1 MESLSE
7 VLEGELEQAVQVI
20 DQKSLH
26 RYIMLLTENFG
37 RKEQNEREH
46 QDFRDAVL
54 RLDRKMDTT
63 ITEMRA
69 GWIRMDERF
78 ESLQIQ
84 MDKRFESMQ
93 VQMDKRFEESGKR
106 LESLQV
112 QMDRRFD
119 DTNKRFDDVNRHF
132 EDVNRRFEDV
142 NKRFDDV
149 NKRFDMQ
156 FRFVTIGFTILAVIM
171 TLYRF
176 LV

>member
-1 MESLSE
+1 MRLESLSE
-7 VLEGELEQAVQVI
+7 VLEGELEQAVQVK

-54 RLDRKMDTT
+54 KLDRKMEITL
-63 ITEMRA
+63 TEMRA
-69 GWIRMDERF
+69 GWARMDERF
-78 ESLQIQ
+78 ES
-84 MDKRFESMQ
+84 M
-93 VQMDKRFEESGKR
+93 
-106 LESLQV
+106 QV

-132 EDVNRRFEDV
+132 EDVNKRFDDVNRRFEDV

-156 FRFVTIGFTILAVIM
+156 FRFVTIGFTILAIIM
-171 TLYRF
+171 SLYRF
-176 LV
+176 TV